1 MNYEGDVGS
10 GKLSRTSGMA
20 ENSILGSTET
30 VYVGSSKTARK
41 QLEKVQKTIADR
53 SEKNI
58 LRYLPTINETCANLH
73 LPGTVKDTAVK
84 LFVDVMS
91 KKLLIV
97 NKPAIAATCIYL
109 SCRIMQCP
117 RVLEEIALGTGT
129 DVSLIQRMQSDIL
142 KGMSMVVRITK
153 SGDIF
158 LRFAQRCLE
167 RLHLRQCEDIRT
179 SATPLTHQLVLSLPY
194 LCLEEGI
201 SLCERIAEYELL
213 PENIAPQAVVGAVL
227 VWLFLLIADI
237 EVKSIA
243 SSTRPPETSTPVKV
257 LEPTL
262 DGNDDSTLSTNDDR
276 PVLTI
281 KADPGMATTETATT
295 ATAATAT
302 ATATSNVSHV
312 SWPPITLDIIAE
324 ECFTTVTVLKNV
336 MLRLFASMKVL
347 VILPA
352 SGADSASQGP
362 AGVTSG
368 SNGSSSVHSTTSSV
382 RHSPPVEVHQRFA
395 QAFERLQDALAVAA
409 ATAVTSV
416 SSPTSTTA
424 TGKKRKRS
432 LSIGGGMPMSAPS
445 SSVGAALGS
454 TNGGELALTLDRLL
468 TGEAERPYIRSPLW
482 QVDIAT
488 DKDKRQD
495 ATNVDGA
502 VTDATTALA
511 AVPSF
516 ASPPNMLKPPSM
528 SSVATEGGIN
538 GHRLTPHSAPVS
550 RVTSAH
556 QLLPRV
562 ASTSGL
568 KLTPSLTPR
577 SNAPKSARD
586 EEIQRLSRGLFT
598 SGLKRFKAL

>member
-1 MNYEGDVGS
+1 M
-10 GKLSRTSGMA
+10 
-20 ENSILGSTET
+20 
-30 VYVGSSKTARK
+30 
-41 QLEKVQKTIADR
+41 
-53 SEKNI
+53 
-58 LRYLPTINETCANLH
+58 
-73 LPGTVKDTAVK
+73 K
-84 LFVDVMS
+84 LFVDVMG

-109 SCRIMQCP
+109 ACRIMQCP

-167 RLHLRQCEDIRT
+167 RLHLRQYEDIRT
-179 SATPLTHQLVLSLPY
+179 SLATPFTHQVVLTLPY

-227 VWLFLLIADI
+227 VWLCLLIADI
-237 EVKSIA
+237 EVKAITPSMM
-243 SSTRPPETSTPVKV
+243 TPPESSSTPVKG
-257 LEPTL
+257 LETINVN
-262 DGNDDSTLSTNDDR
+262 GNDDNGAHSADEER

-281 KADPGMATTETATT
+281 KADPGIVTNEPASTE
-295 ATAATAT
+295 AAAS
-302 ATATSNVSHV
+302 TATSHV
-312 SWPPITLDIIAE
+312 PHISWPPITLDIIAE
-324 ECFTTVTVLKNV
+324 ECFTTVTVVKNV

-352 SGADSASQGP
+352 AGADTVSLVP
-362 AGVTSG
+362 LAGVTSG
-368 SNGSSSVHSTTSSV
+368 SNGSTSSVQNNPTIATSSSV
-382 RHSPPVEVHQRFA
+382 RHNPPVEVHKRFA

-409 ATAVTSV
+409 ATAATSV

-445 SSVGAALGS
+445 SSAGAALGS
-454 TNGGELALTLDRLL
+454 TNGAELALTLDRLL
-468 TGEAERPYIRSPLW
+468 TSDAERPYIRSPLW
-482 QVDIAT
+482 QVAIAAE
-488 DKDKRQD
+488 KQQHQQQD
-495 ATNVDGA
+495 TNNGNAVAAATE
-502 VTDATTALA
+502 ATTAPTVA
-511 AVPSF
+511 PTSSF
-516 ASPPNMLKPPSM
+516 ASSPNTTR
-528 SSVATEGGIN
+528 SSSAEVGLN
-538 GHRLTPHSAPVS
+538 GYRSAAPHSAPVS
-550 RVTSAH
+550 RVASAH
-556 QLLPRV
+556 QLPRV

-568 KLTPSLTPR
+568 KLTSSSLTPR
-577 SNAPKSARD
+577 SNAAPMSARD